1 MLEKTSTSVRREHA
15 SGRIGRL
22 VAGEK
27 PDRGGDFASA
37 RLQASAEPRTSGS
50 ERHCPGATDALPG
63 AVTIAVLPWSELI
76 GGVPCPRSRWRD
88 HEFRGSTA
96 VDRETYAGHVC

>member
-37 RLQASAEPRTSGS
+37 RLQASAEPRTGGS

-63 AVTIAVLPWSELI
+63 A
-76 GGVPCPRSRWRD
+76 GD
-88 HEFRGSTA
+88 HRCLALE
-96 VDRETYAGHVC
+96 